1 MLLVV
6 RAEAAVVGTA
16 IVDFGAVGQRNG
28 ARFVVF
34 AECRVGF
41 RVGVNKCLKR
51 SALWAA
57 LPHVNLVVTQK
68 DLSVDD
74 SSAVRANAA
83 RQFIENVIRMFFLLR

>member
-1 MLLVV
+1 MLLVI

-16 IVDFGAVGQRNG
+16 IVDFGVVGQRNG
-28 ARFVVF
+28 GRFVVF

-41 RVGVNKCLKR
+41 RGGVNKCLKR

-57 LPHVNLVVTQK
+57 LAHVNLVVTQK

-74 SSAVRANAA
+74 SSALRANATS
-83 RQFIENVIRMFFLLR
+83 QFIENVIRIFFLLR